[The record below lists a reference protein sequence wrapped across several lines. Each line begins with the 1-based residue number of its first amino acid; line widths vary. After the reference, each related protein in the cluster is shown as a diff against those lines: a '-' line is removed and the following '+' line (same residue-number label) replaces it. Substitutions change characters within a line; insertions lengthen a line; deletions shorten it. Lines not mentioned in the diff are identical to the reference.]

1 MEQILMNDSKKIL
14 FENRLSRLRARMAE
28 IGTDLV
34 AVGPT
39 SNMAW
44 LAGVSAHGDERPVMV
59 LVTQKDAAFLMPAL
73 NQDSVRQHTDLPF
86 YCWTDADGATGT
98 LNKMLAD
105 FGLARQGVS
114 VAVDEAMR
122 ADFALLLLDALPDN
136 KRQFLG
142 DTLGYLRCRKDETEY
157 AQLKENAVLTDAC
170 VTAAFDHLQVGMT
183 ELDVIKFIDDY
194 FASHGATTEFAS
206 VCFGGNGAFPHHD
219 SGETKLQEGMP
230 LMIDLGCRKG
240 GYPSDMTRSGYFG
253 AKPEGYE
260 EIAVVVEAAVKAA
273 LAAAK
278 PGVKASAIDDA
289 ARSTIAKAGYG
300 EKFLHRTGHGLGI
313 DVHEHPYMSAS
324 SETILEEGMVFS
336 IEPGIYLAGQFG
348 VRLEDIVIMR
358 KDGPEILSD
367 KTRDLIA
374 AK

>member
-1 MEQILMNDSKKIL
+1 MKNSEQKQY
-14 FENRLSRLRARMAE
+14 EERLARLRARMADV
-28 IGTDLV
+28 GTDLV

-44 LAGVSAHGDERPVMV
+44 LVGVSAHGDERPVMV
-59 LVTQKDAAFLMPAL
+59 LVSQKNAAFLMPAL
-73 NQDSVRQHTDLPF
+73 NQNSVRQHTDLPF
-86 YCWTDADGATGT
+86 FCWADADGPQAT
-98 LNKMLAD
+98 LDNMLTE
-105 FGLARQGVS
+105 FGLAEAGVS

-122 ADFALLLLDALPDN
+122 ADFALLLLDALPSH
-136 KRQFLG
+136 KRSFLG
-142 DTLGYLRCRKDETEY
+142 DTLGYLRCRKDEMEY
-157 AQLKENAVLTDAC
+157 TQLKENAVLTDAC
-170 VTAAFDHLQVGMT
+170 VTAAFKSLKVGMT
-183 ELDVIKFIDDY
+183 ELEVVRFIDDF

-206 VCFGGNGAFPHHD
+206 VCFGPNGAFPHHD
-219 SGETKLQEGMP
+219 SGETKLEEGMP

-260 EIAVVVEAAVKAA
+260 DIAVIVEEAVKAA

-300 EKFLHRTGHGLGI
+300 DKFLHRTGHGLGI

-324 SETILEEGMVFS
+324 SETVLSEGMVFS

-358 KDGPEILSD
+358 KDGPEVLSD
-367 KTRDLIA
+367 KPRDLIA
-374 AK
+374 AE